1 MTPAAARKIICGPL
15 IPVITHYHDD
25 LSVDHD
31 AIREN
36 VRYVVD
42 RGVVTGSGALLAAGA
57 GGDFPMLTVEERKA
71 VSATVVQAAAGRTPV
86 VVGAQDTNPA
96 VSIELARFAEEIGA
110 WGIQFAPG
118 YYYESSADDCYRL
131 FEAVHE
137 ATSTLEIMIYNTY
150 WEGYDMSLDEIERLV
165 GLPRCTALKW
175 STARGVG
182 EYQRGVERFAERLAV
197 IDNYGLQ
204 VSTHMLGGRGY
215 ITHLCTVWPEHDL
228 EVFRLLEAGDYMEAQ
243 ARLRAVNR
251 PWYDFRVRMW
261 HRTGAESPVVNAA
274 LELTGRKGGPSRL
287 PTRRLNA
294 SEREELRTILTD
306 IGVPGVLPASS

>member
-1 MTPAAARKIICGPL
+1 MTPADAKRTICGPL

-36 VRYVVD
+36 VRYVVE
-42 RGVVTGSGALLAAGA
+42 RGVRTGSGVLLAAGA
-57 GGDFPMLTVEERKA
+57 GGDFPMLTLDERKA
-71 VSATVVQAAAGRTPV
+71 VSETIVRAADGRTPV
-86 VVGAQDTNPA
+86 LVGAQDTNPV
-96 VSIELARFAEEIGA
+96 VSVELARFAEDIGA
-110 WGIQFAPG
+110 WGIQLAPG
-118 YYYESSADDCYRL
+118 YYYEPSADDCYRV

-137 ATSTLEIMIYNTY
+137 ATRTLGIMIYNTY
-150 WEGYDMSLDEIERLV
+150 WEGYDMTLGDVARLAA
-165 GLPRCTALKW
+165 LPRCAALKW

-182 EYQRGVERFAERLAV
+182 DYQRGVERFRDRLSV

-204 VSTHMLGGRGY
+204 GLTHMLGGRGY

-228 EVFRLLEAGDYMEAQ
+228 EVFRLLEAGDYVAAQ
-243 ARLRAVNR
+243 GLLSAINR

-261 HRTGAESPVVNAA
+261 RRTGAESPVVNAA

-287 PTRRLNA
+287 PTRSLDA
-294 SEREELRTILTD
+294 SEREELRSVLIA
-306 IGVPGVLPASS
+306 IGAPGVQPGR